1 MLMFLG
7 RKAGKLVELYWNINW
22 YIAPDP
28 SLITNPRTTKPMA
41 AMMRSVRSLTRVTR
55 VLRWEVTWVE

>member
-1 MLMFLG
+1 M
-7 RKAGKLVELYWNINW
+7 
-22 YIAPDP
+22 
-28 SLITNPRTTKPMA
+28 TNPRTTKPMA